1 MSAATPLQV
10 QPITAQPI
18 RRPQYDNRGLGDF
31 RFWYATNEPA
41 LTQYWNEL
49 GGYGEASEA
58 SEADDFLDFAMTQ
71 HDLQGNLPAVADF
84 GWL

>member
-1 MSAATPLQV
+1 MSALPQI
-10 QPITAQPI
+10 QPITA
-18 RRPQYDNRGLGDF
+18 RPQYDNRALGDW
-31 RFWYATNEPA
+31 RAWYFQNEPR
-41 LTQYWNEL
+41 LIQYWNEL

-58 SEADDFLDFAMTQ
+58 EDFIEFAGSQ